1 MEKYRKYYLTG
12 SIVLVALIVV
22 LIKYWD
28 YLGNPWTRN
37 GQVRAEVIQLASRVS
52 GPIINL
58 PIKDN
63 QFVKAGDVLF
73 EIDPR
78 TYQLDLEKARAQLDE
93 TGEGVKAMIKQV
105 DASVAQVEIARTNIQ
120 QAESAVKE
128 LESQI
133 ASNLAEYE
141 RQMILLPKGSTSQKA
156 VDNAKT
162 TYEVSVEQKK
172 SAMASLAQARA
183 SVRKSQASYAQ
194 SQASLGELGNNNTK
208 IRAAIAQVKQAELN
222 LEFTKV
228 RAPVDG
234 YITNLNLRK
243 GSPTNAGQPVL
254 ALVDINS
261 YWIDGFFKEN
271 LIANMHA
278 GNKAI
283 VTLMSYSGTPIKG
296 EVESIGWGISQQ
308 DGSTGFELLP
318 TVNPTFE
325 WIRLAQRIPVR
336 IRLLEVPEEI
346 KLRIGTTCSVLVKT
360 GSGSNSK

>member
-1 MEKYRKYYLTG
+1 MHKYRKYFLTG
-12 SIVLVALIVV
+12 TIVLVALIVV
-22 LIKYWD
+22 LVKYWD

-37 GQVRAEVIQLASRVS
+37 GQVRAEVIQLTTRVS
-52 GPIINL
+52 GPIVSL

-63 QFVKAGDVLF
+63 QFVKAGDLLF

-78 TYQLDLEKARAQLDE
+78 TYQLDLERARAQLDE
-93 TGEGVKAMIKQV
+93 TGEGVEAMIQEV
-105 DASVAQVEIARTNIQ
+105 DASVAQVEMAKTNIQ

-133 ASNLAEYE
+133 ATNLAEYE

-183 SVRKSQASYAQ
+183 SVRRSQASYAK
-194 SQASLGELGNNNTK
+194 SQASLGELGVNNTK
-208 IRAAIAQVKQAELN
+208 IRAAIAEVKQAELN
-222 LEFTKV
+222 LEFTQV

-234 YITNLNLRK
+234 YITNLNLRL
-243 GSPTNAGQPVL
+243 GSQANAGQPVL
-254 ALVDINS
+254 ALVDTNS
-261 YWIDGFFKEN
+261 YWIDAFFKEN
-271 LIANMHA
+271 TIANIHA
-278 GNKAI
+278 GNKAV
-283 VTLMSYSGTPIKG
+283 VTLMSYSGTPLKA

-318 TVNPTFE
+318 NVNPTFE

-336 IRLLEVPEEI
+336 VHLLDVPENI
-346 KLRIGTTCSVLVKT
+346 KLRVGSTCSVLVKT
-360 GSGSNSK
+360 GSNSK